1 MKIIS
6 LFSGAGGLDLGLIQ
20 AGNKVIWANDIDK
33 NAVETYKHNIGDHII
48 LDDIT
53 TTGSSMQACNEL
65 LLNSGVKS
73 ENIFNIA
80 LGATVRDDDEEI

>member
-1 MKIIS
+1 MECME
-6 LFSGAGGLDLGLIQ
+6 
-20 AGNKVIWANDIDK
+20 DK
-33 NAVETYKHNIGDHII
+33 LSNENIVYIV

-53 TTGSSMQACNEL
+53 TTGNSMRACNEL